1 MSTTLVSQ
9 VQQQRKII
17 DTQDCGFKEA
27 NKVKR
32 IRIRYTPYLNQP
44 PLIDFTTDLSS
55 YKNKEEPVEKPA
67 TMKIRIKYNPPP
79 AAVPPLMVVRNNNTT
94 ELSFNEEQ
102 NKRLILNSKMCG
114 NTFRKAYFGRKKL
127 CLVLDLDHTLLH
139 SVRIQDVSAEDQE
152 YLNLRVSSMKDLDG
166 NSLYRHIGRYIKL
179 RPYTREFLKEVGK
192 YFELF
197 IYTMGTRDYAA
208 EMGRLLDPQGVLFK
222 SIVSKDDST
231 NQNRM
236 NLDILAGPN
245 ESNTII
251 VDDTRR
257 VWEENEKNLIQ
268 IEKYN
273 YFTEGGHRF
282 KKDEEQGYGDE
293 DGALKSIS
301 EILHGVHKMFFE
313 SYPVPSPVE
322 LNEYIKS
329 VDVRPLLQGF
339 LN

>member
-1 MSTTLVSQ
+1 MVTLVSQ
-9 VQQQRKII
+9 VQQKRKII

-44 PLIDFTTDLSS
+44 PLIDFTTNLIS
-55 YKNKEEPVEKPA
+55 YNNKEEPVEKPA
-67 TMKIRIKYNPPP
+67 TMKIRLKYNYNPSP
-79 AAVPPLMVVRNNNTT
+79 AAVPPLMVVSTT
-94 ELSFNEEQ
+94 ELSFNEKQ
-102 NKRLILNSKMCG
+102 NKRLIQNSRMCG
-114 NTFRKAYFGRKKL
+114 NTFRKAFFDRKKL

-166 NSLYRHIGRYIKL
+166 NSLYKHFGRYTKL
-179 RPYTREFLKEVGK
+179 RPHTREFLKEVGK

-197 IYTMGTRDYAA
+197 IYTMGTRDYAS

-231 NQNRM
+231 KQNRK

-245 ESNTII
+245 ELNTII
-251 VDDTRR
+251 VDDTKR
-257 VWEENEKNLIQ
+257 VWEQNERNLIQ

-273 YFTEGGHRF
+273 YFTEGCHRL
-282 KKDEEQGYGDE
+282 KKDGEQGYGDE

-313 SYPVPSPVE
+313 AYPVPSPVE
-322 LNEYIKS
+322 LNEYIKY
-329 VDVRPLLQGF
+329 VDVRPVLQGF